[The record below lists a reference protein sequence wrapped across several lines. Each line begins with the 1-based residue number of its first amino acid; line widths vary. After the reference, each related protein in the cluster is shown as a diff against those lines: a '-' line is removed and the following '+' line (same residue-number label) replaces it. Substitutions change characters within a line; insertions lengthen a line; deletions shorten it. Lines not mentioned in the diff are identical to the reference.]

1 MDNVGGNRKKWGRIG
16 RITWL
21 PMVLLLAV
29 AVACGNDAGSGGTDR
44 VEISLGEFN
53 GSGQSGTATPT
64 ASRGATNVVP
74 SLGEGTMKSGK
85 AHVHNG
91 QCGPDL
97 KGVAHGLTD
106 FTGGDST
113 TTLEGVSLE
122 SLSTGGFTV
131 NAHNSEDPSE
141 YTAGGNIPAS

>member
-1 MDNVGGNRKKWGRIG
+1 
-16 RITWL
+16 
-21 PMVLLLAV
+21 MVLLLAV

-64 ASRGATNVVP
+64 ASGGATNVVP

-97 KGVAHGLTD
+97 KGGGPWPDRLHRWGLNHDAGRSFFGKPVDGRLHG
-106 FTGGDST
+106 
-113 TTLEGVSLE
+113 
-122 SLSTGGFTV
+122 
-131 NAHNSEDPSE
+131 
-141 YTAGGNIPAS
+141 